1 MNRSAIIAIALGSI
15 MFIVGIMFAYPL
27 YNVWQQGL
35 AGEAELKRA
44 EQSRQ
49 IVIKRAKAEQEAA
62 QYTAKAIEIVGAV
75 AQKYPEYRKQEF
87 ISAFGEALNNGDI
100 ETIIYVPTEA
110 NIPLIEVSRLLNK

>member
-1 MNRSAIIAIALGSI
+1 MNRSTIIATALGSI

-87 ISAFGEALNNGDI
+87 ISAFGEALNSGDI

>member
-1 MNRSAIIAIALGSI
+1 MKTSHWIAVGLATVILIIVLMAGLP
-15 MFIVGIMFAYPL
+15 VYK
-27 YNVWQQGL
+27 VWQQGL

-49 IVIKRAKAEQEAA
+49 IVIKRAKAEKEAA
-62 QYTAKAIEIVGAV
+62 QYTASAIKIVGAM

-100 ETIIYVPTEA
+100 NTVIYVPTEA
-110 NIPLIEVSRLLNK
+110 NIPIIEVSRLLKK